1 MLPDSSQTV
10 WKPLFWLTLA
20 ALIGVY
26 LLYNYHSDQLQHA
39 IGSEQRAIR
48 ALEQRLAS
56 ANTELDSAKQAVSAA
71 RTRIAAL
78 EQTHAEDVADLEAAH
93 AQALEQ
99 LQSGYA
105 ETTASL
111 EVRRKQQLAAL
122 NAQIDA
128 LQSQKT
134 LLRAEAEAWQRA
146 KETLETDLRAAIEAT
161 DSLREH
167 LAETAEERRELEVKL
182 AADDATIADL
192 NALLNR
198 ANQTEAALQDKL
210 ARGLEAQ
217 DELAMLV
224 AKEEAAIL
232 ELQDKLVAT
241 TQAREQLE
249 QALASV
255 TNAPPA
261 PAAEGTDAEALKA
274 TLRAE
279 RDQRLAAAE
288 QAAKTPQP
296 AQQAELEALKTEL
309 AAAEQRIQQV
319 QQTLTAERDAL
330 EQALQTRSDAQRDEA
345 ADYEARIAQAEQAL
359 EAMRTEMETTQQ
371 ALEDAQA
378 RAKRRQANLAN
389 EAANAVHAFYD
400 RFAAFDARVTERG
413 LLINL
418 ASEGLRFPTGGAL
431 IPTQAEALLDRL
443 ADALSLYPD
452 RPILIEGHTDSS
464 GSTELNERL
473 SQQRAQAVRAAL
485 IERGIAAERL
495 RAQGIGATQPI
506 ASNATA
512 SGRQRNRRVELYIEL
527 EQPAPEQNGS
537 TRQGRI
543 SQCRQS
549 DSSIKSLSR

>member
-296 AQQAELEALKTEL
+296 EQQAELEAKIEAAREQLRSELAAEREALKTEL

-527 EQPAPEQNGS
+527 EQPAPEQNG
-537 TRQGRI
+537 
-543 SQCRQS
+543 
-549 DSSIKSLSR
+549 

>member
-1 MLPDSSQTV
+1 VLLPDSSQTV

-296 AQQAELEALKTEL
+296 AQQAELEAKIEAAREQLRSELAAEREALKTEL

-527 EQPAPEQNGS
+527 EQPAPEQNG
-537 TRQGRI
+537 
-543 SQCRQS
+543 
-549 DSSIKSLSR
+549 